1 MTPASV
7 AQLNN
12 IFWLYS
18 LFSVGGIFTLLF
30 FSSAERDLSR
40 GWRLWGIHNFNWE
53 RKVHFPFPAKN
64 SYAFGLNVCS
74 SLLPCF
80 PIFAKSHKHQFS
92 KTRWLGTVVRHRLQ
106 AGHVI
111 SCFPF
116 WGFQDV
122 AVKVNEKNFS
132 DSGEIL
138 IRAIFSPHFL
148 YGAATSITGSFTQRF
163 EVVYR
168 LNYIHLNP
176 GWIFTTCH

>member
-1 MTPASV
+1 MT
-7 AQLNN
+7 
-12 IFWLYS
+12 
-18 LFSVGGIFTLLF
+18 LF
-30 FSSAERDLSR
+30 FVFS
-40 GWRLWGIHNFNWE
+40 WGNLYTSGFFFCRKGFEQRVKIVRNTYFNWK